1 MVTAGVYLLI
11 RCSPLLEQSELAL
24 TIIMV
29 TGAVT
34 AFFAAS
40 VGIFQNDIKKV
51 IAYSTMS
58 QLAREYNSW
67 IIFRHQTICVK
78 PINYNIGNSQITKAH
93 NYYLYNYI
101 NNNFF
106 NSFSTLWQYFLYLHN
121 MKMSEK
127 WKIIIL
133 SKLVGIS
140 EAIRLILIFLLIK
153 FKINYLYYFSFAVLW
168 NILLYINYKIKY
180 NRFLDMKLSLT
191 KFNKIEPFFNEYFNN
206 VNNIFKCNNYSD
218 LDSDQQFK
226 GEYKDKSFFEW
237 LAGVID
243 GDGYFNLSKKGTARL
258 QIIMDIRDIKA
269 LYEIKHKL
277 GGSIRTIANANA
289 LRYQLNHKKGLV
301 ILLNYV
307 NGLIRNPIRLLQM
320 NKLCLKY
327 GMKLLYPKPLTYN
340 NGWLSGFI
348 DSDGSISLNE
358 QNGQVFISISQKN
371 NYLLNPLIHLY
382 GGRVDIISPKTEAFK
397 YIVYRKSELFN
408 LIDNYFNKYPLKTKK
423 LSRLNLIKQFYL
435 VRITKNN
442 KDLYKL
448 NEWVLFKDKWEKYK
462 D

>member
-1 MVTAGVYLLI
+1 
-11 RCSPLLEQSELAL
+11 
-24 TIIMV
+24 
-29 TGAVT
+29 
-34 AFFAAS
+34 
-40 VGIFQNDIKKV
+40 
-51 IAYSTMS
+51 
-58 QLAREYNSW
+58 
-67 IIFRHQTICVK
+67 
-78 PINYNIGNSQITKAH
+78 
-93 NYYLYNYI
+93 
-101 NNNFF
+101 
-106 NSFSTLWQYFLYLHN
+106 
-121 MKMSEK
+121 MSEK

-289 LRYQLNHKKGLV
+289 LRYQLSHKKGLV